1 MFDKF
6 RCGWEGRRRTYFL
19 LFCLLLEKLWC
30 LAKFRC
36 GKGGRANEKQNL
48 VSVLSHEKVS
58 CFSRSATKKGLVRE
72 AEGRERHEMPTQND
86 SQAKK
91 IFFSLGPQVAPFRK
105 NVHFVRARLA
115 N

>member
-1 MFDKF
+1 M
-6 RCGWEGRRRTYFL
+6 

-30 LAKFRC
+30 LVKFRC

-91 IFFSLGPQVAPFRK
+91 NFSFPP
-105 NVHFVRARLA
+105 ARRSLRSA
-115 N
+115 KTCILSAHAWQIRYVVDIDYNETLD